1 MTKDKRFEYN
11 DDILICEL
19 QHDLEGYK
27 NEVTE
32 LVNEVKYSDGVIKN
46 LVTKV
51 EEYKQDLEHYKQEYD
66 NCAKVNAIL
75 WDIVTEICEDT
86 NPSYL
91 HKMRMD
97 AEEKIKE
104 IHNG

>member
-19 QHDLEGYK
+19 QHDLEEYK

-46 LVTKV
+46 LIDKIDK
-51 EEYKQDLEHYKQEYD
+51 YKKETTL
-66 NCAKVNAIL
+66 L
-75 WDIVTEICEDT
+75 WEIVTEIIEDS

-91 HKMRMD
+91 YDMRIK

>member
-11 DDILICEL
+11 NDILICEL

-46 LVTKV
+46 LVDKIDK
-51 EEYKQDLEHYKQEYD
+51 YKKETT
-66 NCAKVNAIL
+66 IL
-75 WDIVTEICEDT
+75 WDIVTEIIEDS

-91 HKMRMD
+91 YDMRIK
-97 AEEKIKE
+97 AEEKVKE
-104 IHNG
+104 IHNA

>member
-1 MTKDKRFEYN
+1 MIKDKRFEYN

-19 QHDLEGYK
+19 QHDLEEYK

-46 LVTKV
+46 LVKEV
-51 EEYKQDLEHYKQEYD
+51 KKGD
-66 NCAKVNAIL
+66 NVIEKLAKESRIL
-75 WDIVTEICEDT
+75 WDIVTEICEDS

-91 HKMRMD
+91 YDMRIK

>member
-11 DDILICEL
+11 NDILICEL

-46 LVTKV
+46 LVDKIDK
-51 EEYKQDLEHYKQEYD
+51 YKKETT
-66 NCAKVNAIL
+66 IL
-75 WDIVTEICEDT
+75 WDIVTEICEDS

-91 HKMRMD
+91 YQMRFE
-97 AEEKIKE
+97 AEKQVKE
-104 IHNG
+104 IHNA